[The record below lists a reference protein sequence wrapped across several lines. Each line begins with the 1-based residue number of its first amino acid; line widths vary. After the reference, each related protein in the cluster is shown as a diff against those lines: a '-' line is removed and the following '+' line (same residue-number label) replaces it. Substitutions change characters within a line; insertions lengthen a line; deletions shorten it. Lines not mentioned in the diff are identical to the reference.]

1 MKTWRNIFIL
11 VTLVSLAACS
21 KVENVYVPEA
31 ISYSVG
37 SYANATKAT
46 PMNGENGQNG
56 DNITAFRS
64 KAWLHAGDNPGVSQ
78 LFFDESVV
86 YDGTSEWAPAHV
98 YYWPKHPQSYLNF
111 VSWYDAL
118 GAPTSVDESS
128 ISWENRTIQAGDNIL
143 LAQKAWKQ
151 RNNTLTYY
159 RSGVP
164 TLFRHLLAQ
173 VEFKAQALA
182 ASETVGSVT
191 TTWNI
196 AISNFTVSGVHN
208 EGSITLT
215 NDTEPTVQSGSP
227 VISEWAITTSGTT
240 TSGWSASSATVSL
253 SGTDQVLTTSPVP
266 VLARRSVLPQ
276 PVSGISV
283 SFDYSIITTS
293 TNGTDTHVLT
303 ETQTVSD
310 LQLSSFTGYT
320 GDWEANKRVT
330 YTITV
335 NGKTGAISIVPTL
348 TTTDST
354 LILNVE

>member
-1 MKTWRNIFIL
+1 MKIWRNIFIL
-11 VTLVSLAACS
+11 VTLAGLAACS
-21 KVENVYVPEA
+21 KVENAYIPEA

-37 SYANATKAT
+37 SYASATKANSDYT
-46 PMNGENGQNG
+46 G
-56 DNITAFRS
+56 TSFRS
-64 KAWLHAGDNPGVSQ
+64 SAWLHAEGATAGTP
-78 LFFDESVV
+78 FFTGETVTKYGNVWEPSHD
-86 YDGTSEWAPAHV
+86 

-111 VSWYDAL
+111 VSWFDAL
-118 GAPTSVDESS
+118 GTPTSVAESS
-128 ISWENRTIQAGDNIL
+128 VSWTSRTIRAGDDIL
-143 LAQKAWKQ
+143 IAQKAWRQ
-151 RNNTLTYY
+151 RSNSQNYY

-191 TTWNI
+191 TSWNI
-196 AISNFTVSGVHN
+196 AISNFKVNGVHN
-208 EGSITLT
+208 VGSITLT

-227 VISEWAITTSGTT
+227 VISEWTT
-240 TSGWSASSATVSL
+240 TGWTATDATVSL
-253 SGTDQVLTTSPVP
+253 SGTDQTLTTSPVS
-266 VLARRSVLPQ
+266 VLALQSVLPQ

-303 ETQTVSD
+303 ETQTVSN
-310 LQLSSFTGYT
+310 LQLSSFTGYS
-320 GDWEANKRVT
+320 GDWDANMRVT